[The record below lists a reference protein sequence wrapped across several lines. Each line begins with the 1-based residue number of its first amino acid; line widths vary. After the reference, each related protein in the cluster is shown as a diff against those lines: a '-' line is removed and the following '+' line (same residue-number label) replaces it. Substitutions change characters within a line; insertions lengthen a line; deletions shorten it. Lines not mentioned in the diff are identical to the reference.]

1 MARLGRPWK
10 ELRQELL
17 RNPKFRM
24 AYENLDP
31 EFQLARAIIALRAS
45 KGLSQ
50 EEMAARAA
58 IKRPM
63 LSRIEG
69 AKDLPTIP
77 TLAKL
82 ASAIRAKVEIRFI
95 DHKNRELKQIPPIR
109 IDRPPIT
116 PVRSRAI
123 RLQKA

>member
-1 MARLGRPWK
+1 MARLGRPWR
-10 ELRQELL
+10 ELKQELL

-95 DHKNRELKQIPPIR
+95 DQKNRELKQIPPIR
-109 IDRPPIT
+109 IDHPPIT
-116 PVRSRAI
+116 TVRSRAI

>member
-1 MARLGRPWK
+1 MARLGRPWR
-10 ELRQELL
+10 ELKQELL

-24 AYENLDP
+24 AYENLGP

-95 DHKNRELKQIPPIR
+95 
-109 IDRPPIT
+109 RPPRRKPRISIRGGRR
-116 PVRSRAI
+116 VRTWQYSPHGVG
-123 RLQKA
+123 